1 MRRPPLAFDASS
13 SKALVQSSVTV
24 GKLESSRVT
33 ASGVLGLVHD
43 SVTKNAAGDMPAKR
57 TVLTMQSLNS
67 PIRIAVLTHP
77 LEHNRQEI

>member
-13 SKALVQSSVTV
+13 SKALVQSSVTG

-43 SVTKNAAGDMPAKR
+43 SVTKKR
-57 TVLTMQSLNS
+57 SKRHASEKNCSYHAEFEFSDSDCSFNTSS
-67 PIRIAVLTHP
+67 
-77 LEHNRQEI
+77 